1 MKRSS
6 GVTRRRVWRFSAG
19 VKLSVPWIRSKTI
32 ANKKAPKRES
42 VSAIN
47 SILKTVS
54 ASLWMIRRFPKD
66 WTKKVNKVRK
76 QPFHGLLALA
86 SSRENIL
93 WAKNFPDISNKGKKD
108 VKGVCFKYQG
118 YFDVMEIKKYQ
129 LKQADDGIW
138 WVQFS
143 TWRTT
148 CLPFKWPLRGKL
160 RKRSIF
166 FLIMTGCI
174 AVLGMYN
181 SQVSYIFNRPVE
193 TIWNLSLEI
202 CRLYQR
208 RTSIRHYT
216 HL

>member
-1 MKRSS
+1 M
-6 GVTRRRVWRFSAG
+6 
-19 VKLSVPWIRSKTI
+19 
-32 ANKKAPKRES
+32 
-42 VSAIN
+42 
-47 SILKTVS
+47 
-54 ASLWMIRRFPKD
+54 FPLF
-66 WTKKVNKVRK
+66 
-76 QPFHGLLALA
+76 Q
-86 SSRENIL
+86 NIL
-93 WAKNFPDISNKGKKD
+93 WAKNFPDISKRKKD

-160 RKRSIF
+160 RNRSIF

-181 SQVSYIFNRPVE
+181 SQVSYIFNRPPSQHRFCQFVTRYLPGLTVATNQFTASFLLPDHYHII
-193 TIWNLSLEI
+193 TIIENLQRFSLSYSCKISTTTNTLLNLNMYLSVILWKFSDRE
-202 CRLYQR
+202 
-208 RTSIRHYT
+208 S
-216 HL
+216 HLVASW